1 MNENDYKLW
10 LQKYGGWILIW
21 FFSLL
26 VVLRWVQTH
35 PLNVAFSSFNST
47 MVSLGKVTGLV
58 GLVLYSINLLLA
70 ARTRWMENFFGGL
83 NRVYIAH
90 HITGGVALILLS
102 FHPLFLAL
110 KFIDVKMLTT
120 IKDAATYLLP
130 RFVDTSTVTYTEFQQ
145 SLAINVGIIAFLGM
159 IVLLILTFFVKL
171 PYRIW
176 LATHKFLGVAFMF
189 AGLHIILINSDTTRD
204 GFLKYYML
212 MWVIVGLSAFAYR
225 TVMNNVFVR
234 RYPFKVEAISLLEG
248 NVVAISLDP
257 MEKMIDYKPGQ
268 FVFIRF
274 LWGGKEGIIREAHPF
289 SIASSPNEDKMRLY
303 IKSLGDYTNSL
314 KNLKVGMVAELEGAY
329 GKFTYTN
336 FGSAPQVWIAGGIGV
351 TPFLSM
357 ARSYTPQSPPVDL
370 VYSVVSKS
378 ELLDQKALS
387 EFLPDHYK
395 TFRYFPYVATP
406 EKGFLTAPKVAEM
419 CGDLKGKEIFLCG
432 PPPMMKSLRAQLRE
446 MNVPNRKIHSEEFTM
461 Q

>member
-26 VVLRWVQTH
+26 VVVRWVQINS
-35 PLNVAFSSFNST
+35 LSVAFSNPNIAMLT
-47 MVSLGKVTGLV
+47 LGKITGLV
-58 GLVLYSINLLLA
+58 GLVLYAINLLLA

-90 HITGGVALILLS
+90 HITGGIALILIV

-110 KFIDVKMLTT
+110 KLININLLTT
-120 IKDAATYLLP
+120 VKDAAFYLLP

-159 IVLLILTFFVKL
+159 VVLLILTFFIKL

-189 AGLHIILINSDTTRD
+189 AGLHVILINSDTTD
-204 GFLKYYML
+204 DAFLKYYL
-212 MWVIVGLSAFAYR
+212 LLWVVIGLSAFVYR

-234 RYPFKVEAISLLEG
+234 RYPYKVSTINVLEG
-248 NVVAISLDP
+248 NVVAISLEP
-257 MEKMIDYKPGQ
+257 MEKVLDYKPGQ

-274 LWGGKEGIIREAHPF
+274 LWSAKDGIIREAHPF
-289 SIASSPNEDKMRLY
+289 SIASAPNEKGVRLY
-303 IKSLGDYTNSL
+303 IKSLGDYTTTL
-314 KNLKVGMVAELEGAY
+314 KNLKIGTIAEIEGAY

-336 FGSAPQVWIAGGIGV
+336 FGNAPQVWIAGGIGI

-357 ARSYTPQSPPVDL
+357 ARSYSPQSPPVDL

-378 ELLDQKALS
+378 ELLDQQALS
-387 EFLPDHYK
+387 EFLPEHYK
-395 TFRYFPYVATP
+395 TFRYFPYLAGGSN
-406 EKGFLTAPKVAEM
+406 GFLTAKKVSDM
-419 CGDLKGKEIFLCG
+419 CGGFEGKEIFICG
-432 PPPMMKSLRAQLRE
+432 PPAMMKSLRAQLRE
-446 MNVPNRKIHSEEFTM
+446 MKVPNRKIHSEEFTM